1 MNRKTN
7 KIAALTGSIA
17 TGKSFVS
24 AYLKNEFGFQI
35 VDADK
40 IGHSILDK
48 PDVVEMI
55 RKEFGKEIVYEG
67 IVNRRMLGKIVFS
80 DHKKLAGLNMI
91 IHPLL
96 IKESL
101 ATIELLSADTPV
113 IFEAAIL
120 FEAGWHKYFDTVIL
134 TTCEPS
140 IQLKRIVKRD
150 GISEK
155 EALAR
160 ISSQMPFEDKSSLA
174 DYIVDTSQGLD
185 NVTDILD
192 EVADKLLKN

>member
-1 MNRKTN
+1 
-7 KIAALTGSIA
+7 
-17 TGKSFVS
+17 
-24 AYLKNEFGFQI
+24 
-35 VDADK
+35 
-40 IGHSILDK
+40 
-48 PDVVEMI
+48 MI
-55 RKEFGKEIVYEG
+55 RKEFGKEIVHEG
-67 IVNRRMLGKIVFS
+67 IINRRMLGKIVFS
-80 DHKKLAGLNMI
+80 DHKKLADLNMI
-91 IHPLL
+91 VHPLL

-113 IFEAAIL
+113 IFEAAVL

-150 GISEK
+150 GVSEK

-160 ISSQMPFEDKSSLA
+160 ISSQMPFEDKSALA

-185 NVTDILD
+185 NITDILD
-192 EVADKLLKN
+192 EVAEKLLKN